1 VGSIPIAQLETS
13 YAKAENILH
22 RMPGAH
28 DFIREDE
35 AEQFAEEL
43 AKKMATH
50 G

>member
-1 VGSIPIAQLETS
+1 
-13 YAKAENILH
+13 
-22 RMPGAH
+22 MPGAH

-43 AKKMATH
+43 AKKLAKKMATH